1 MINVIE
7 PFNVSIVVRDSGLA
21 DKDKAGDAQICPS
34 DEGVRRIRGY
44 KSGGS
49 ARQVWSFHFRDLS
62 PSMGTPC
69 VNALT
74 I

>member
-7 PFNVSIVVRDSGLA
+7 PFNVSVVVRDSGPA
-21 DKDKAGDAQICPS
+21 DRGKAGDAQVRPS

-49 ARQVWSFHFRDLS
+49 ARQVWSFHFRDSS
-62 PSMGTPC
+62 PPMSTPC